1 MRVISGEQKGL
12 PLKAVPGAGT
22 RPTTDKVKESIFNMI
37 GPYFEGGLAVDLFA
51 GSGGLGIES
60 LSRGI
65 DTCIF
70 IEKDPRAIQTIHEN
84 LKKCK
89 LDNRSEVYKAD
100 ATRAIKAL
108 EKRQVR
114 VDLLFLDPPYQKV
127 GYYEL
132 IEQFVGKNL
141 LTDDAIILCEH
152 EKGVDLPNT
161 YGSFTLTR
169 QELYGSTIISIYRQ
183 EEGEHHD

>member
-1 MRVISGEQKGL
+1 MRVISGTRKGL
-12 PLKAVPGAGT
+12 PLKAVPGSGT

-51 GSGGLGIES
+51 GSGGLGIEA

-70 IEKDPRAIQTIHEN
+70 IEKDPRAVPTIYEN

-89 LDNRSEVYKAD
+89 LEDQAEVYKAD

-108 EKRQVR
+108 EKRQAK
-114 VDLLFLDPPYQKV
+114 VDLLFLDPPYEKV

-132 IEQFVGKNL
+132 INQFVEKNL
-141 LTDDAIILCEH
+141 LTDHAIILCEH
-152 EKGVDLPNT
+152 EKGVDLQDQ
-161 YGSFTLTR
+161 YGAFTLSR
-169 QELYGSTIISIYRQ
+169 KELYGSTIISIYQQ
-183 EEGEHHD
+183 EEGQSHD

>member
-1 MRVISGEQKGL
+1 MRVISGAQKGL

-70 IEKDPRAIQTIHEN
+70 IEKDPNAIKIIHEN

-89 LDNRSEVYKAD
+89 LEEKAEVYKAD

-108 EKRQVR
+108 EKRQAR
-114 VDLLFLDPPYQKV
+114 VDLLFVDPPYQKV

-132 IEQFVGKNL
+132 IEQFSQKNL
-141 LTDDAIILCEH
+141 LTEYATILCEH
-152 EKGVDLPNT
+152 EKGVDLPNS
-161 YGSFTLTR
+161 YGPYRLAR
-169 QELYGSTIISIYRQ
+169 QELYGSTIISIYQQ
-183 EEGEHHD
+183 EEGEIHD

>member
-1 MRVISGEQKGL
+1 MRVISGTRKGL

-37 GPYFEGGLAVDLFA
+37 GPYFDGGLAVDLFA

-65 DTCIF
+65 ETCIF
-70 IEKDPRAIQTIHEN
+70 IEKDPRAIPIIHEN

-89 LDNRSEVYKAD
+89 LENQAEVYKAD

-108 EKRQVR
+108 EKRQAQ

-132 IEQFVGKNL
+132 INQFVEKNL
-141 LTDDAIILCEH
+141 LTEQAIILCEH
-152 EKGVDLPNT
+152 EKGVDLPNQ
-161 YGSFTLTR
+161 YGSFSLIR

-183 EEGEHHD
+183 EEGESND

>member
-1 MRVISGEQKGL
+1 MRVISGTKKGL

-37 GPYFEGGLAVDLFA
+37 GPYFDGGLAVDLFA

-70 IEKDPRAIQTIHEN
+70 IEKDPRAIQTIYEN
-84 LKKCK
+84 LKKCR
-89 LDNRSEVYKAD
+89 LEEQAEVYKAD
-100 ATRAIKAL
+100 AVRAIKAL
-108 EKRQVR
+108 EKRNAKA
-114 VDLLFLDPPYQKV
+114 DLLFVDPPYQKV

-132 IEQFVGKNL
+132 VGQFAEKGL
-141 LTDDAIILCEH
+141 LSEDATILCEH
-152 EKGVDLPNT
+152 EKGVELPENYGPYKLGRKET
-161 YGSFTLTR
+161 YG
-169 QELYGSTIISIYRQ
+169 GTIISIYRQ
-183 EEGEHHD
+183 EAGGHHD

>member
-1 MRVISGEQKGL
+1 MRVISGAQKGL

-70 IEKDPRAIQTIHEN
+70 IEKDPRAIQIIHEN
-84 LKKCK
+84 IKKCK
-89 LDNRSEVYKAD
+89 LEDQAEVYKAD
-100 ATRAIKAL
+100 ANRAIKAL
-108 EKRQVR
+108 EKRHAQ
-114 VDLLFLDPPYQKV
+114 VDLLFVDPPYQKV
-127 GYYEL
+127 GYYDL
-132 IEQFVGKNL
+132 IEQFTEKNL
-141 LTDDAIILCEH
+141 LTDKAIILCEH
-152 EKGVDLPNT
+152 EKGVDLPIS
-161 YGSFTLTR
+161 YGPYTLKR
-169 QELYGSTIISIYRQ
+169 KEIYGSTIISIYRQ
-183 EEGEHHD
+183 EEGEIND